1 MCNEILRPREN
12 SCKWFNILRVM
23 RRRLYIV
30 RSEKSKF
37 SHKNNMVNRFTKWVN
52 RFRQEKYKTT
62 SHEEWHDSV
71 HMWIDSS
78 EPSMK
83 NDVIQPFLNLFSASQ
98 RVLWYDSY
106 CDESIHMWYDS
117 KKWWIVSFEVR
128 DFIWYGSMY
137 DESIQQVKRWTMT
150 LFWWASNAHDTGE
163 S

>member
-83 NDVIQPFLNLFSASQ
+83 NDVIQPFF
-98 RVLWYDSY
+98 
-106 CDESIHMWYDS
+106 
-117 KKWWIVSFEVR
+117 
-128 DFIWYGSMY
+128 
-137 DESIQQVKRWTMT
+137 ESIQCKSESFMIRFI
-150 LFWWASNAHDTGE
+150 LWWINSHVIRLKKVVNRFIWSQRLHMIRFNVWWIDSTSEKMNYDTFLV
-163 S
+163 SK